1 MGSTLTRRTVL
12 GGTAGLFGAIG
23 AARAAADLPPTPAC
37 LDGDPA
43 TAPQSAGPF
52 HTPGSPLKRDF
63 RADDPNGVPLT
74 LTGQVV
80 SRRCVPLADLVADLW
95 HADAQGRYDNRG
107 FRLRGY
113 QLTDAEGR
121 FRFDTVVPG
130 LYGGRT
136 RHFHIKVG
144 APAGPVLTTQLYFP
158 GEPRNPADGLFN
170 PDLVMQVGAA
180 GTGFDAVFGF
190 VLDQA

>member
-1 MGSTLTRRTVL
+1 MASTLTRRSVL

-23 AARAAADLPPTPAC
+23 TARATADLQPTPEC
-37 LDGDPA
+37 LEGD
-43 TAPQSAGPF
+43 APTPSQSAGPF

-74 LTGQVV
+74 LTGQVL
-80 SRRCVPLADLVADLW
+80 SRRCMPLSDAVVDLW

-113 QLTDAEGR
+113 QRSDAEGR

-130 LYGGRT
+130 FYGGRT
-136 RHFHIKVG
+136 RHFHVKVG
-144 APAGPVLTTQLYFP
+144 SPAGLVLTTQLYFP
-158 GEPRNPADGLFN
+158 GEPRNAADGLFN
-170 PDLVMQVGAA
+170 PELVMQVNAA

-190 VLDQA
+190 LLDQT